1 MTISL
6 KLIRDR
12 QAGYA
17 RPSNTAY
24 FICPPSLACASK
36 HLVDIRGAVHAAPR
50 LLFFIIFVDPEKDD
64 EVGIRDAFRGYKP
77 TGQQDRIVALFIG
90 LCTAAGLIKERQKE
104 SKTNVRSTK
113 PKIVQRK
120 QSQPKR
126 QAKNQTGRIP
136 PALVGLL
143 ESLPPEGEG
152 WAKARR
158 DKFYETFGSVLDFC
172 IPIVEQDSRQEDD
185 EE

>member
-1 MTISL
+1 MNDIAEKIRQIQPFLSIRQSGGWLATTPAGSSL
-6 KLIRDR
+6 CIGVVGRTEGD
-12 QAGYA
+12 A
-17 RPSNTAY
+17 RERFADV
-24 FICPPSLACASK
+24 F
-36 HLVDIRGAVHAAPR
+36 H
-50 LLFFIIFVDPEKDD
+50 FVDLEKDD